1 MIFESVWAMTVI
13 DLMIIAV
20 VIAIVAGI
28 LRNWKQLKS
37 HHIFPALFMML
48 LGLGIFGAHSLIDLL
63 AMYALPVL
71 MGRDSAME
79 FMEALR
85 LEASWLV
92 SLGGVVSISIGMLG
106 VVTNVLR
113 SNHVLE
119 SEISSR
125 TQAEVDLRER
135 EQQLSEI
142 LNLSMDAVISMDQ
155 DQRIILFNGGAERI
169 FGYASQEVIGHPLD
183 ILLPEAT
190 REIHRH
196 HLKNF
201 SQDPQKFRPMG
212 ERTEVS
218 GLRKN
223 GEVFPA
229 EASISKLYLK
239 DKIVFTVYLRDITLR
254 IQAEEERKKLELGI
268 QQTQRLES
276 LGVLAGGIAHDFNN
290 LLLGIMGN
298 SELAKDLLSRSSP
311 ALENLEGI
319 DRAARQAADLCR
331 QMLAYSGK
339 GRFII
344 EAFNLNELVEDMAHL
359 MEASISKTAILKFSF
374 ADNLPAITG
383 DVTQIRQVILNLIVN
398 ASEAIGEK
406 SGVINFATS
415 AIDCNRKYLSETF
428 LDDELAEGLYVSL
441 EVSDTGQG
449 MDEETMG
456 KIFDPFFSTKFTGRG
471 LGLAALL
478 GIVRGHKGAV
488 RVYSELN
495 RGTTFKLLFP
505 ASEKAAVPLAEQA
518 EERSDWKGSG
528 TVLIIDDEE
537 TIRAV
542 TKQMLEMMGF
552 SVLTANDGRAGLV
565 VYQDRM
571 DDIVCV
577 LLDLTMPHM
586 GGEETLRQLRQ
597 IRGKIS
603 VILSSGYNE
612 QEVMERFSGKQVTGF
627 IQKPYSSSTLK
638 EKLRDVLG

>member
-1 MIFESVWAMTVI
+1 M
-13 DLMIIAV
+13 
-20 VIAIVAGI
+20 
-28 LRNWKQLKS
+28 
-37 HHIFPALFMML
+37 
-48 LGLGIFGAHSLIDLL
+48 
-63 AMYALPVL
+63 
-71 MGRDSAME
+71 
-79 FMEALR
+79 
-85 LEASWLV
+85 
-92 SLGGVVSISIGMLG
+92 
-106 VVTNVLR
+106 
-113 SNHVLE
+113 
-119 SEISSR
+119 
-125 TQAEVDLRER
+125 
-135 EQQLSEI
+135 
-142 LNLSMDAVISMDQ
+142 
-155 DQRIILFNGGAERI
+155 
-169 FGYASQEVIGHPLD
+169 
-183 ILLPEAT
+183 
-190 REIHRH
+190 
-196 HLKNF
+196 
-201 SQDPQKFRPMG
+201 
-212 ERTEVS
+212 
-218 GLRKN
+218 
-223 GEVFPA
+223 
-229 EASISKLYLK
+229 
-239 DKIVFTVYLRDITLR
+239 
-254 IQAEEERKKLELGI
+254 
-268 QQTQRLES
+268 
-276 LGVLAGGIAHDFNN
+276 
-290 LLLGIMGN
+290 
-298 SELAKDLLSRSSP
+298 
-311 ALENLEGI
+311 
-319 DRAARQAADLCR
+319 
-331 QMLAYSGK
+331 
-339 GRFII
+339 
-344 EAFNLNELVEDMAHL
+344 
-359 MEASISKTAILKFSF
+359 
-374 ADNLPAITG
+374 
-383 DVTQIRQVILNLIVN
+383 
-398 ASEAIGEK
+398 
-406 SGVINFATS
+406 
-415 AIDCNRKYLSETF
+415 
-428 LDDELAEGLYVSL
+428 YVSL

-505 ASEKAAVPLAEQA
+505 ASEKAAVPLADQA